1 MMKTYLIT
9 GAGRGIGRA
18 TAVALAGP
26 KTQLIL
32 TSRTLKE
39 LEETDDMVRAKG
51 GQALLIQHDLRNFP
65 GIQEMA
71 RSLGQ
76 RFTEG
81 LDGLVLNGGTLGRLQ
96 SVEDMD
102 PVHFGEVMETNL
114 IANFIFLKAFASML
128 RKAGG
133 HVMALTTGAV
143 PNPRAY
149 WGAYAA
155 SKAGLESLTLAFDR
169 EVGEA
174 VRVNLFDPGRV
185 RTDMR
190 ATAYPGE
197 DRMSVRA
204 AEEVGQ
210 VIADLL
216 TDPELGSGQR
226 FHANDYPSA

>member
-1 MMKTYLIT
+1 MKTYLIT

-18 TAVALAGP
+18 TAVALAAP
-26 KTQLIL
+26 KVQLIL
-32 TSRTLKE
+32 TSRTVKE
-39 LEETDDMVRAKG
+39 LEETDDLVQAKG
-51 GQALLIQHDLRNFP
+51 GQAVLIQHDLRNFP

-71 RSLGQ
+71 TSLAT
-76 RFTEG
+76 RFEG

-102 PVHFGEVMETNL
+102 PVLFGEVIETNL
-114 IANFIFLKAFASML
+114 IANFVFLKAFAQML
-128 RKAGG
+128 RKAEGQ
-133 HVMALTTGAV
+133 VLALTTGAV
-143 PNPRAY
+143 TKPRGY

-155 SKAGLESLTLAFDR
+155 SKAGLEALTLAFDK
-169 EVGEA
+169 EVGEG

-197 DRMSVRA
+197 DPASVRP

-210 VIADLL
+210 IIADLL
-216 TDPELGSGQR
+216 TNPEPGSGQR
-226 FHANDYPSA
+226 LHANDFP